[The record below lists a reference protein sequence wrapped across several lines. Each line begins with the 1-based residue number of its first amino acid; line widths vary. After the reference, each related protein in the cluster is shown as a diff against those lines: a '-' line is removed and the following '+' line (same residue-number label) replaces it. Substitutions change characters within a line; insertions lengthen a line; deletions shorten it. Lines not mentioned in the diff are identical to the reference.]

1 MRCQIQHML
10 NIGLY
15 GEKSVQTKM
24 PMRGPLKNCWNRNAK
39 KNIEETEMH
48 SNNATKAR

>member
-1 MRCQIQHML
+1 MIEYDVTTFFT
-10 NIGLY
+10 LY

-24 PMRGPLKNCWNRNAK
+24 PMRGPLKNCGNGNAK

-48 SNNATKAR
+48 FNNATKAR